1 MLTPVTYRVVGE
13 SRIVSSVDTGRVCGP
28 DLVIILTERSSMCVK
43 GRNPEVPETGSQ
55 TSRTESPAVRDPGC
69 QRRPD
74 AVCPQLSVAAAV
86 SRSGIMGTGRND
98 LRGFQPDRRAGKLRT
113 FPARPRPGRAGSRCG
128 PPVRPPAHAFQ
139 VKEIM
144 ININIEC
151 YSKRLSTL
159 HAHLT

>member
-13 SRIVSSVDTGRVCGP
+13 SHIVLSLDTGRVYGP

-55 TSRTESPAVRDPGC
+55 TLRTEPPAVRDPEC

-74 AVCPQLSVAAAV
+74 AVCLRLSVAAAV

-98 LRGFQPDRRAGKLRT
+98 LRGFQPDRRVRKLRT
-113 FPARPRPGRAGSRCG
+113 FPARLSSRPCG
-128 PPVRPPAHAFQ
+128 EPLRTVRPPAHDIQ
-139 VKEIM
+139 VIYIM

>member
-13 SRIVSSVDTGRVCGP
+13 SHTVSSLNTGRVYGP
-28 DLVIILTERSSMCVK
+28 DLVRILTERSSMCVK
-43 GRNPEVPETGSQ
+43 DGIRRCREQVHRHRGRSRRPSGS
-55 TSRTESPAVRDPGC
+55 PGC

-74 AVCPQLSVAAAV
+74 AVSPRLSVVAAV

-128 PPVRPPAHAFQ
+128 PPVRPPSHVFQ
-139 VKEIM
+139 VMGLM
-144 ININIEC
+144 IN
-151 YSKRLSTL
+151 RFAVL
-159 HAHLT
+159 

>member
-13 SRIVSSVDTGRVCGP
+13 SHIVLSVDTGRVYGP
-28 DLVIILTERSSMCVK
+28 DLVKILTERSSMCVK
-43 GRNPEVPETGSQ
+43 EGIRRCREQVHRHCGQSRRPSGS
-55 TSRTESPAVRDPGC
+55 PGC

-74 AVCPQLSVAAAV
+74 AVCPRLSVAAAV

-128 PPVRPPAHAFQ
+128 PPVRPPAHAIQ
-139 VKEIM
+139 VMWIM
-144 ININIEC
+144 IKMNINAIRND
-151 YSKRLSTL
+151 YL
-159 HAHLT
+159 HSMLT

>member
-13 SRIVSSVDTGRVCGP
+13 SHIVLSLDTGRVYGP

-43 GRNPEVPETGSQ
+43 GRNPEVPETQVHRHRGQSRRPSGS
-55 TSRTESPAVRDPGC
+55 PGC

-74 AVCPQLSVAAAV
+74 AVCPRLSVAAAV

-98 LRGFQPDRRAGKLRT
+98 LRGFQPDRRVRKLRT

-139 VKEIM
+139 VIWIM
-144 ININIEC
+144 INMNVNAIRND
-151 YSKRLSTL
+151 YLHSTL
-159 HAHLT
+159 T